1 MRIFLAFALLFLSG
15 CALFESKAERAQRNS
30 PDFKAGYNDGCA
42 TASTRGADPRDN
54 GMVRDEEAYR
64 SNPAYHAGW
73 GTGFNGC
80 RVNQSSGG
88 AGGGI
93 GGGMGGI
100 GGPPI
105 GATP

>member
-1 MRIFLAFALLFLSG
+1 MRILLALALMLLSG
-15 CALFESKAERAQRNS
+15 CTLFESKAQRALRNS

-42 TASTRGADPRDN
+42 TASTRGADPRDS
-54 GMVRDEEAYR
+54 GMIRDDAAYEGNR
-64 SNPAYHAGW
+64 AYQAGW
-73 GTGFNGC
+73 RTGFNGC

-88 AGGGI
+88 LGEGT
-93 GGGMGGI
+93 MGGI

>member
-1 MRIFLAFALLFLSG
+1 MRVVLIFALMLLSG
-15 CALFESKAERAQRNS
+15 CALFESKAKRAERNS

-42 TASTRGADPRDN
+42 TASTKGADPRDN
-54 GMVRDEEAYR
+54 SLVRDEEAYR
-64 SNPAYHAGW
+64 NNPAYHAGW

-80 RVNQSSGG
+80 RINQSAGG
-88 AGGGI
+88 AGGM
-93 GGGMGGI
+93 GGSMGGI

>member
-1 MRIFLAFALLFLSG
+1 MRAFLALILLLLSG
-15 CALFESKAERAQRNS
+15 CALFESKAGRAMRNS

-42 TASTRGADPRDN
+42 TASSRGADPRDS
-54 GMVRDEEAYR
+54 GLVRDEDAYR
-64 SNPAYHAGW
+64 GNPAYHSGW

-80 RVNQSSGG
+80 RLNQPSGG
-88 AGGGI
+88 LGGS
-93 GGGMGGI
+93 MGGI